1 MMAQGVMIFA
11 EVAGGELA
19 SIAKEMLGAGR
30 RMADAL
36 GEPLQA
42 AVLGHEVQAVAQEA
56 IYHGADSVYVIDD
69 PALEH
74 YQTASYT
81 KAMATLVKQIEP
93 NILLV
98 GISDNGR
105 DLGPRLAFRL
115 HTGMASDCVDLTINP
130 DSKLMEATR
139 PVSGGNAM
147 AVIVVEQAR
156 PQMATVRAKT
166 MEPAE
171 RDESRQGSIEAVSV
185 EIDAASLPVT
195 IVEQV
200 QSEAAGVR
208 LEDADVVLSG
218 GRGFKGPDDFYNI
231 LEPCAKALGG
241 AIGAS
246 RAAVDE
252 GWVPTQMQVGL
263 TGKIVSPKLYIA
275 CAISGA
281 AQHMAGC
288 GYSKT
293 IVAVNRDPDAPIYQR
308 ANIGVVGDYTK
319 VIPAFRKKC
328 EELMR

>member
-1 MMAQGVMIFA
+1 MAQGVMVFA
-11 EVAGGELA
+11 EVADGELSA
-19 SIAKEMLGAGR
+19 IAKEMLGVGR
-30 RMADAL
+30 RLADAL

-42 AVLGHEVQAVAQEA
+42 AVVGHGVGDGAQEA
-56 IYHGADSVYVIDD
+56 IYHGADIVYT
-69 PALEH
+69 AESESLAQ
-74 YQTASYT
+74 YQTMPYT
-81 KAMATLVKQIEP
+81 DAMETVVKQVDP
-93 NILLV
+93 NVLV
-98 GISDNGR
+98 IGMSDNGR

-115 HTGMASDCVDLTINP
+115 QTGLASDCVNLSINA

-147 AVIVVEQAR
+147 ATVVIANAR
-156 PQMATVRAKT
+156 PQMATVRGKT
-166 MEPAE
+166 SEPAE
-171 RDESRQGSIEAVSV
+171 RDDSRSGSV
-185 EIDAASLPVT
+185 EAIAVAIDAASLTTTV
-195 IVEQV
+195 VERV
-200 QSEAAGVR
+200 KAESEGVR
-208 LEDADVVLSG
+208 LEDADIVISG
-218 GRGFKGPDDFYNI
+218 GRGFKGPDDFYGI
-231 LEPCAKALGG
+231 LEPCAKTMSG
-241 AIGAS
+241 AVGAS

-319 VIPAFRKKC
+319 VVPAFHKKV
-328 EELMR
+328 EELMQ

>member
-1 MMAQGVMIFA
+1 MTQGVLVFA
-11 EVAGGELA
+11 EVIDGDLSA
-19 SIAKEMLGAGR
+19 IAKEMLGAGR
-30 RMADAL
+30 GLADAL

-42 AVLGHEVQAVAQEA
+42 AVLGSGVEGVAQEA
-56 IYHGADSVYVIDD
+56 IYHGADIAYVADD
-69 PALEH
+69 AALEQ

-81 KAMATLVKQIEP
+81 AALAQVAQHVEP
-93 NILLV
+93 NILLI

-115 HTGMASDCVDLTINP
+115 RTGLASDCVELAINP
-130 DSKLMEATR
+130 DSKLLEATR

-147 AVIVVEQAR
+147 ATVVTEQAR

-166 MEPAE
+166 TEPAA
-171 RDESRQGSIEAVSV
+171 RDESRQGSVESVAVHIDTAAQPVKIIERVKA
-185 EIDAASLPVT
+185 E
-195 IVEQV
+195 
-200 QSEAAGVR
+200 SEGVR
-208 LEDADVVLSG
+208 LEDADIVLSG
-218 GRGFKGPDDFYNI
+218 GRGFKGPDNFYAI

-241 AIGAS
+241 AMGAS

-288 GYSKT
+288 GYAKT

-308 ANIGVVGDYTK
+308 ANIGVVGDYEK
-319 VIPAFRKKC
+319 VIPAFHKKC
-328 EELMR
+328 EELLG

>member
-1 MMAQGVMIFA
+1 MAEGVMIFA
-11 EVAGGELA
+11 EVAGGTLS
-19 SIAKEMLGAGR
+19 SIAKEMLGVGR
-30 RMADAL
+30 ALADTL

-42 AVLGHEVQAVAQEA
+42 AVLGKDVQEAAQEA
-56 IYHGADSVYVIDD
+56 VYHSADTVYVAD
-69 PALEH
+69 ATELEV

-81 KAMATLVKQIEP
+81 KVMAQIVAQATP
-93 NILLV
+93 SILLI
-98 GISDNGR
+98 GMSDNGR

-115 HTGMASDCVDLTINP
+115 RTGLASDCVELAINP
-130 DSKLMEATR
+130 QTRLMEATR

-147 AVIVVEQAR
+147 ATVVIEKTQ
-156 PQMATVRAKT
+156 PQMATVRGKT
-166 MEPAE
+166 MEPAV
-171 RDESRQGSIEAVSV
+171 RHAARQGSIEPVAVQL
-185 EIDAASLPVT
+185 DAVSLPVN
-195 IVEQV
+195 IVERV
-200 QSEAAGVR
+200 KAEAAGVR
-208 LEDADVVLSG
+208 LEDADIVLSG
-218 GRGFKGPDDFYNI
+218 GRGFKGPDHFYSI
-231 LEPCAKALGG
+231 LEPCAKVLGG
-241 AIGAS
+241 AVGAS

-319 VIPAFRKKC
+319 VMPAFHKKC
-328 EELMR
+328 EELRKQ

>member
-1 MMAQGVMIFA
+1 MAQGVLVFA
-11 EVAGGELA
+11 EVADGELS
-19 SIAKEMLGAGR
+19 SIAKEMLGVGR
-30 RMADAL
+30 RLAEAL

-42 AVLGHEVQAVAQEA
+42 AVLGQGVQEVAQEA
-56 IYHGADSVYVIDD
+56 IYHGADAAYVAESAGLDV
-69 PALEH
+69 

-81 KAMATLVKQIEP
+81 TALTAVAQQVEP
-93 NILLV
+93 NVLLL
-98 GISDNGR
+98 GMSDNGR

-115 HTGMASDCVDLTINP
+115 RTGLASDCVDLAINTET
-130 DSKLMEATR
+130 KLMEATR

-147 AVIVVEQAR
+147 ATVVIENAR
-156 PQMATVRAKT
+156 PQMATVRGKT
-166 MEPAE
+166 MEPAV
-171 RDESRQGSIEAVSV
+171 RDAARQGSIEHVAV

-195 IVEQV
+195 VVERV
-200 QSEAAGVR
+200 KSESEGVR
-208 LEDADVVLSG
+208 LEDADIVLSG
-218 GRGFKGPDDFYNI
+218 GRGFKGPDDFYAL
-231 LEPCAKALGG
+231 LEPCAKLLNG

-319 VIPAFRKKC
+319 VIPAFQKKC
-328 EELMR
+328 EELMQ

>member
-1 MMAQGVMIFA
+1 MMAQGVLVFA
-11 EVAGGELA
+11 EVTDGKL
-19 SIAKEMLGAGR
+19 STTAKEMLGIGR
-30 RMADAL
+30 KLADAV

-42 AVLGHEVQAVAQEA
+42 AVLGSGVQDIAQSA
-56 IYHGADSVYVIDD
+56 IHHGADAAYVVD
-69 PALEH
+69 AEGLAH

-81 KAMATLVKQIEP
+81 KALAAVVQHVDA
-93 NILLV
+93 NILLI
-98 GISDNGR
+98 GMSDNGR

-115 HTGMASDCVDLTINP
+115 HTGLASDCVDLAINP
-130 DSKLMEATR
+130 ETKLMEATR

-147 AVIVVEQAR
+147 ATTVIEHAR

-166 MEPAE
+166 MEAAAP
-171 RDESRQGSIEAVSV
+171 DTGRQGSIASVAVD
-185 EIDAASLPVT
+185 IDASSQLVT
-195 IVEQV
+195 IVERV
-200 QSEAAGVR
+200 KAESEGVR
-208 LEDADVVLSG
+208 LEDADIVLSG
-218 GRGFKGPDDFYNI
+218 GRGFKGPDDFYGI
-231 LEPCAKALGG
+231 LEPCAKVLHG
-241 AIGAS
+241 AVGAS

-319 VIPAFRKKC
+319 VIPAFQKKC
-328 EELMR
+328 EELLG

>member
-1 MMAQGVMIFA
+1 MAQGVLIFA
-11 EVAGGELA
+11 EVAGGALA

-30 RMADAL
+30 RLADAL
-36 GEPLQA
+36 GEPLLA
-42 AVLGHEVQAVAQEA
+42 AVLGHGVQDAAQDA
-56 IYHGADSVYVIDD
+56 IYHGADRVCVVDN
-69 PALEH
+69 PALEL

-81 KAMATLVKQIEP
+81 KALAAVVQQTEP

-115 HTGMASDCVDLTINP
+115 RTGMASDCVELAINP

-147 AVIVVEQAR
+147 ATIVIEDVR

-171 RDESRQGSIEAVSV
+171 RDASRQGRIDQVSV
-185 EIDAASLPVT
+185 DIDAASLPVT
-195 IVEQV
+195 VIEQV
-200 QSEAAGVR
+200 QAESAGVR
-208 LEDADVVLSG
+208 LEDADIVLSG
-218 GRGFKGPDDFYNI
+218 GRGFKGPDDFYGI
-231 LEPCAKALGG
+231 LEPCAKVLGG
-241 AIGAS
+241 AVGAS

-319 VIPAFRKKC
+319 VIPAFQKKC
-328 EELMR
+328 EELLR